1 MKLRKKLVAVG
12 AAGALVVGGSL
23 AGYAFWTTGGSGTG
37 SAGIGTDVDN
47 VGLVATS
54 TGTLYPGGSPVALD
68 IATSNPNTY
77 SVALTGETVSI
88 SSVKCGSTDVTAN
101 NWFQLVDSSIDSTTV
116 TPAKSGNDNGTA
128 NLAGTG
134 VTLKMNNDPA
144 ASQDICKAGN
154 VTFNL
159 KTASAA

>member
-37 SAGIGTDVDN
+37 SAGIGTDTSN
-47 VGLVATS
+47 VGLVAS
-54 TGTLYPGGSPVALD
+54 GTGTLIPGGSAVGLN

-77 SVALTGETVSI
+77 SVSLQGKAVSI
-88 SSVKCGSTDVTAN
+88 SSVKCGGTDVSSA
-101 NWFQLVDSSIDSTTV
+101 WFSVVDSAITSATV
-116 TPAKSGNDNGTA
+116 TPAHNGTANGTA
-128 NLAGTG
+128 NLTPSG
-134 VTLKMNNDPA
+134 VTIKMNNDPA
-144 ASQDICKAGN
+144 ASQDVCKNNN

-159 KTASAA
+159 TAA